1 MFHCLVIKVVY
12 LSLSVQQLIYITTS
26 IFVCQQLFLI
36 SLKKLLKFFKTFL
49 MKFFVFIDDLSTLPQ
64 VESFVNHFFDFLNL
78 KF

>member
-1 MFHCLVIKVVY
+1 
-12 LSLSVQQLIYITTS
+12 
-26 IFVCQQLFLI
+26 
-36 SLKKLLKFFKTFL
+36 